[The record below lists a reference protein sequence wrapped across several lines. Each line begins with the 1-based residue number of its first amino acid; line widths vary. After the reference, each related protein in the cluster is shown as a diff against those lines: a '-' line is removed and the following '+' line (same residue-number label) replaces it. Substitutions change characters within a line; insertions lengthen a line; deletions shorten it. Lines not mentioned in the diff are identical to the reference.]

1 MSGELN
7 TKNVGME
14 VMSLIGDFL
23 KNHVATATVGKVDI
37 VNSDGTVN
45 VQPLL
50 NLPAIDGTQTV
61 HAVIPNVRIL
71 FNANCQLSITVT
83 AGDIVLVVFCKES
96 LGGLSMSGSPANS
109 LLNQMFSEG
118 NAVAI
123 PLIYSAAASGQLALM
138 TANYKSNL
146 ETFLTYIKTALNS
159 LGTATNLTQVIAAGS
174 AFTAAFTVAFPTGF
188 YPAIDTTGGLTQK
201 VKAL

>member
-109 LLNQMFSEG
+109 LLNHMFSWRCFFRGSLELVG
-118 NAVAI
+118 FKEN
-123 PLIYSAAASGQLALM
+123 PLAEII
-138 TANYKSNL
+138 
-146 ETFLTYIKTALNS
+146 FLGWYYLYFS
-159 LGTATNLTQVIAAGS
+159 FFFHLGYFRSFQERQVCC
-174 AFTAAFTVAFPTGF
+174 
-188 YPAIDTTGGLTQK
+188 YR
-201 VKAL
+201 